1 MGDAKTSLS
10 VSIREKDMRNME
22 PLLKSA
28 ANRPTWSWHHIRQPH
43 IREYEAGESGANFT
57 SVSNSA
63 AGYPT
68 SYRIHRDQNFMG
80 EFCVKLFKSRRILIH
95 HCISEYGETPNS
107 KQKKWGNVCIFVCQ
121 GIRLAPVP
129 CKTQENLQD
138 LRSKT
143 QLFKRWV
150 MW

>member
-1 MGDAKTSLS
+1 MGDAKTFLS
-10 VSIREKDMRNME
+10 VSIREKDVRNME

-28 ANRPTWSWHHIRQPH
+28 AN
-43 IREYEAGESGANFT
+43 
-57 SVSNSA
+57 SA
-63 AGYPT
+63 ARYPT

-80 EFCVKLFKSRRILIH
+80 EFCVKLFKSRLILIH

-121 GIRLAPVP
+121 GICLAPVP

-143 QLFKRWV
+143 QLFKWWV